1 MAFHG
6 LPDRSAAFLTGGGE
20 MGARIRAHDWSRT
33 ELGRP
38 QDWPGSLKTALR
50 IMLASRQPMWV
61 WWGPGL
67 INFYN
72 DAYLP
77 IIDGKHPG
85 ALGRPARLVW
95 AEIWPQI
102 RDRIEAALTGESSYS
117 EAELLM
123 MDRNGYR
130 EETYH
135 TFSFSPVPDENDRI
149 GGLICANTDDTERV
163 LGIRRMALLRDL
175 AMRGVDAMRSED
187 VYRLA
192 AESLAAD
199 GPDIPFAAFYRFAG
213 DGARALLAGCSG
225 IAPGHAAAPEV
236 ISAEAPHVW
245 PVADVA
251 RTGQMRVV
259 CGLSEL
265 FGALPT
271 GPWREP
277 PREAMVLPLS
287 AGGDSAA
294 RGVLVLGVTPCRPRD
309 AGFEDFARMIARQ
322 VASTLLSVE
331 AFEAERERAR
341 GADALALEV
350 EHRRRIER
358 QQNLLLDELNHRV
371 KNTLATV
378 QALAIQTLKGN
389 DVPARDDF
397 IGRLFALSSQHD
409 LLTLG
414 NWEGASLEGVVRRAL
429 KPWRE
434 EGREGGRAQGHA
446 RFLVE
451 GPPVNLNPKRA
462 LALGMAFHE
471 LATNA
476 ARHGAFSMP
485 DGQVCVQWRLA
496 EDGNSLR
503 LTWRETGGPH
513 IASPGPKG
521 FGLRLVEMGLARE
534 ISGAVELAFPPEGLI
549 CSWEMTLP

>member
-1 MAFHG
+1 MHMAFREY
-6 LPDRSAAFLTGGGE
+6 PDRSHAFLTGGGE
-20 MGARIRAHDWSRT
+20 MGARIRAFDWRAT
-33 ELGRP
+33 GLGEPRG
-38 QDWPGSLKTALR
+38 WPASLKTALR

-61 WWGPGL
+61 WWGPEL
-67 INFYN
+67 LNFYN
-72 DAYLP
+72 DAYLS
-77 IIDGKHPG
+77 IIGGKHPA
-85 ALGRPARLVW
+85 ALGQPARQVW

-102 RDRIEAALTGESSYS
+102 KDRIEAAMVGESSYS
-117 EAELLM
+117 EAELLVM
-123 MDRNGYR
+123 HRNGYP
-130 EETYH
+130 EETYY

-149 GGLICANTDDTERV
+149 GGLVCANSDDTERV
-163 LGIRRMALLRDL
+163 IGVRRMALLRDL
-175 AMRGVDAMRSED
+175 AMRGLDAARTED

-192 AESLAAD
+192 AESLATD
-199 GPDIPFAAFYRFAG
+199 DRDIPFAAFYRFAE
-213 DGARALLAGCSG
+213 DGECALLAGCSG

-245 PVADVA
+245 PVAGVA
-251 RTGQMRVV
+251 RTGRMQVV
-259 CGLSEL
+259 SGLSEL
-265 FGALPT
+265 FSALPS
-271 GPWREP
+271 GPWPES
-277 PREAMVLPLS
+277 PREALVLPLS
-287 AGGDSAA
+287 AGADSAA
-294 RGVLVLGVTPCRPRD
+294 RGVLVLGITPYRLRD
-309 AGFEDFARMIARQ
+309 GGLEDFARMIARQ
-322 VASTLLSVE
+322 IASALLNVE
-331 AFEAERERAR
+331 AFEVERERAR

-378 QALAIQTLKGN
+378 QALAIQTLKGT
-389 DVPARDDF
+389 DAPARDAF
-397 IGRLFALSSQHD
+397 IGRLFALSGQHD

-434 EGREGGRAQGHA
+434 ESRAEGHE

-451 GPPVNLNPKRA
+451 GPPVNLNTKRA

-476 ARHGAFSMP
+476 ARHGAFSVP
-485 DGQVCVQWRLA
+485 DGKVRVSWRFLD
-496 EDGNSLR
+496 DGNRLR
-503 LTWRETGGPH
+503 LDWCESGGPR
-513 IASPGPKG
+513 IAAPGPKG

-534 ISGAVELAFPPEGLI
+534 ISGAVELAFPPEGLT